1 MDDVMVVMGVVS
13 YLEAEDL
20 GLDQRQ
26 RAAVDLD
33 ETLTSL

>member
-1 MDDVMVVMGVVS
+1 MDVVVVVVGMVS

-26 RAAVDLD
+26 RTAVDLD